1 MVRPSFQRKK
11 IKMRNGK
18 MKNYIV
24 IWQPLSS
31 YTASEMKV
39 VDAFSSDSTL
49 AIVRNDI
56 EQRAAQGLYSSHGE
70 GLITVAEKPSNTYHI
85 LSAFHHELNDQ
96 VVDVVNNRPVTR
108 RELAK
113 AFDKVAPEDN
123 WKNRIDCE
131 VSMTAEEKALVAKA
145 VRFFTGSVA
154 HFEPRS
160 QIGRLTRYHLTADGY
175 YNTIDRPPDK

>member
-1 MVRPSFQRKK
+1 MKPGPRLGRERGTAEPSEQIAAARPSFQRKK

-56 EQRAAQGLYSSHGE
+56 EQRAAQS
-70 GLITVAEKPSNTYHI
+70 
-85 LSAFHHELNDQ
+85 LSENI
-96 VVDVVNNRPVTR
+96 R
-108 RELAK
+108 R
-113 AFDKVAPEDN
+113 DYKVFGA
-123 WKNRIDCE
+123 
-131 VSMTAEEKALVAKA
+131 
-145 VRFFTGSVA
+145 
-154 HFEPRS
+154 
-160 QIGRLTRYHLTADGY
+160 
-175 YNTIDRPPDK
+175 